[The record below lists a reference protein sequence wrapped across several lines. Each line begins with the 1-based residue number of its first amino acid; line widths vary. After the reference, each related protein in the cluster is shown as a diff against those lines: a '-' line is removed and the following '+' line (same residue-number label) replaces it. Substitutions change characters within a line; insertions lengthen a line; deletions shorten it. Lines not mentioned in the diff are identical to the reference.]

1 MVSVVMKQ
9 LVKIS
14 VILFFLVSITNKVFA
29 ENVSELFSNLIPGEG
44 ITEASIQINEDDNP
58 DLEILAVRDISSEE
72 FTNLFSQISLHTQ
85 EINGS
90 NRLISNL
97 GIGYRKLNADKSS
110 MVGINSFIDYDLEG
124 HTRGSVGLELK
135 GATIDLT
142 ANSYHKLTNMEVVD
156 GTEEQVLSGYEIN
169 LSSQVP
175 YMPWATLNWQNY
187 GWEKE
192 KASTDTEGNKLSFEA
207 LLSPTVQFDI
217 AGDFSDNSGVDDEFT
232 YKLSFIYPPREHKK
246 TLQDG
251 FIANAA
257 FEKEN
262 VEKKLKD
269 KVRRS
274 NNLVVEIQ
282 GAVIVT
288 SK

>member
-1 MVSVVMKQ
+1 M
-9 LVKIS
+9 
-14 VILFFLVSITNKVFA
+14 
-29 ENVSELFSNLIPGEG
+29 
-44 ITEASIQINEDDNP
+44 
-58 DLEILAVRDISSEE
+58 
-72 FTNLFSQISLHTQ
+72 
-85 EINGS
+85 
-90 NRLISNL
+90 ISNL
-97 GIGYRKLNADKSS
+97 GIGFRKLNDDKSS

-124 HTRGSVGLELK
+124 HTRGSFGLELK

-192 KASTDTEGNKLSFEA
+192 KASTDTEGNKLSLEA

-217 AGDFSDNSGVDDEFT
+217 AGDFSDSSGVDDEFT
-232 YKLSFIYPPREHKK
+232 YKLSFVYPPREHKK

>member
-1 MVSVVMKQ
+1 MKQ
-9 LVKIS
+9 LIKIS

-97 GIGYRKLNADKSS
+97 GIGYRKLNDDKSS

-135 GATIDLT
+135 GGTIDLT

-156 GTEEQVLSGYEIN
+156 GTEEQVLSD
-169 LSSQVP
+169 
-175 YMPWATLNWQNY
+175 M
-187 GWEKE
+187 
-192 KASTDTEGNKLSFEA
+192 KL
-207 LLSPTVQFDI
+207 
-217 AGDFSDNSGVDDEFT
+217 T
-232 YKLSFIYPPREHKK
+232 YLHKSHIC
-246 TLQDG
+246 LGQ
-251 FIANAA
+251 
-257 FEKEN
+257 
-262 VEKKLKD
+262 L
-269 KVRRS
+269 
-274 NNLVVEIQ
+274 
-282 GAVIVT
+282 
-288 SK
+288 